1 MNEILIFL
9 AGIALG
15 ARFDNEVKAVVP
27 ILDPERVDKE
37 A

>member
-15 ARFDNEVKAVVP
+15 TYFSEPIKDSVP
-27 ILDPERVDKE
+27 ILDKE
-37 A
+37 E